1 MNDALYKRLPRDM
14 SIGQIMEN
22 TQPKKTSTEAADKP
36 LSPKTVERRAAVRKT
51 LSLKVPDGAPTREHH
66 HEGAA
71 TLPVSAIDTYDRNPR
86 SSKNPKFDEIK
97 TGIRER
103 GGLQDALS
111 VVRRPGAE
119 RYMLYMGG
127 NTRLQILKEL
137 WQETGDERFGTVRVA
152 IEIWRGEADVLTAHL
167 IENEARGD
175 TTFFEKARGVAMLR
189 EALKEERGR
198 YLSLKDLEQETRRMG
213 MAGNASTLAEY
224 AFAAEHLDAV
234 GGWLTREVSTAL
246 RIEYASLGRLAS
258 IANLPPGRFEEAM
271 ALVFQNASELNPAPL
286 GGVAHGAPAIPVAQ
300 RGEVIVRRMRH
311 AMTRLLDLPAEWLD
325 RALAAL
331 GRRADDDEIR
341 ALLAGE
347 GDALPSTV
355 GPAPGLPP
363 HPPKVT
369 AAGQS
374 PGPRQTKCQ
383 GDDSPLGDETGLDD
397 PGSRL
402 PLAAVADHDPG
413 PTETSEPTGS
423 EAPANAMAT
432 DTDAET
438 ALASWH
444 RALEAF
450 CAEHG
455 IADLLR
461 TCEPTQAI
469 PAGFWLELPEEPL
482 DLRTQDAASGSFDAI
497 VCAFNVLAA
506 MSGQF
511 REATVAALPED
522 SRWARMVR
530 QDPFEEGG
538 FDTVLVSH
546 ACTLTDTP
554 NQAFGLGERYLAWM
568 MRDRATWASFDRLA
582 GAYQRLCDGLDADRP
597 PGEV

>member
-1 MNDALYKRLPRDM
+1 
-14 SIGQIMEN
+14 
-22 TQPKKTSTEAADKP
+22 KTSTEAAEKP

-137 WQETGDERFGTVRVA
+137 WEETGDERFGTVRVA
-152 IEIWRGEADVLTAHL
+152 IEKWRGEADVLTAHL

-224 AFAAEHLDAV
+224 AFAAEHLESV

-246 RIEYASLGRLAS
+246 RIEYASLNRLVS

-286 GGVAHGAPAIPVAQ
+286 GGAAHGAPAISVAQ

-331 GRRADDDEIR
+331 GRRGGDDEIR

-347 GDALPSTV
+347 GEHRASPGGQTPS
-355 GPAPGLPP
+355 LPP
-363 HPPKVT
+363 ESPKVVT
-369 AAGQS
+369 TGPS
-374 PGPRQTKCQ
+374 PGPSQAKGQ
-383 GDDSPLGDETGLDD
+383 GDDSPLGDGIAPDD
-397 PGSRL
+397 PRSRL
-402 PLAAVADHDPG
+402 PRAAAADPVQG
-413 PTETSEPTGS
+413 PTETGDLAELVTAI
-423 EAPANAMAT
+423 EAKT
-432 DTDAET
+432 TEVDAET
-438 ALASWH
+438 DLARWH
-444 RALEAF
+444 RVLEAF

-461 TCEPTQAI
+461 TCTPTQAI

-511 REATVAALPED
+511 REATVAALPEA

-538 FDTVLVSH
+538 FDTLLVSH